1 MKPRF
6 YFMGIKRPCLHKS
19 LSAHSCSKVIP
30 VGIDINYGQSSINCF
45 ETFGRY
51 KILLERKRDVSANDL
66 YLKQVHELLL
76 SRYEESGSLNKMF
89 PSFEK
94 NLKTLKTWKILDALR
109 VMRGI
114 RGIRVIRAIRVIGA
128 LMTLRALG
136 ALGALGA
143 SKSSKISQT

>member
-45 ETFGRY
+45 E
-51 KILLERKRDVSANDL
+51 KRKRDVSANDL

-94 NLKTLKTWKILDALR
+94 NLMTLKTWKILDALR